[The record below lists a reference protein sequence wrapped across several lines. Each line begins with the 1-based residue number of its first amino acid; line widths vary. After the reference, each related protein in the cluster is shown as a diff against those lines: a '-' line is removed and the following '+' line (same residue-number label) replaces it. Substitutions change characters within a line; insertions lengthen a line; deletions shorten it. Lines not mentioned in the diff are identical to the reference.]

1 MNEAERFLESH
12 RKERESDR
20 SHGIQSPDV
29 HPQYRAPDTNPPRAQ
44 VPGWFALEG
53 RIRRKTYFWRLI
65 CIAAGIFTASLLIGL
80 WYGTTLIGALPA
92 GADFEAIIESAGSQI
107 GVLVMFLS
115 LPFMI
120 PQDTKRL
127 HDLNMSGW
135 NQLIFLI
142 PLLGWIFRLYVLF
155 RRGTIGPNNYGQQPA

>member
-1 MNEAERFLESH
+1 MNEAERFLES
-12 RKERESDR
+12 RKKQQESVHFHDN
-20 SHGIQSPDV
+20 QSPDTF
-29 HPQYRAPDTNPPRAQ
+29 PQHQAPVSNQQRAQ

-53 RIRRKTYFWRLI
+53 RIRRKTYFWRLL
-65 CIAAGIFTASLLIGL
+65 CIAVGIIGSSLLVGL

-92 GADFEAIIESAGSQI
+92 GADYEAITQSAGSQI

-142 PLLGWIFRLYVLF
+142 PLFGWIFRLYVLF
-155 RRGTIGPNNYGQQPA
+155 RRGTFGPNNYGQQPA

>member
-1 MNEAERFLESH
+1 MNEAERFWESR
-12 RKERESDR
+12 RKQQESE
-20 SHGIQSPDV
+20 SFHGVQSPDN
-29 HPQYRAPDTNPPRAQ
+29 HPQHQAHDANQRQAQ

-53 RIRRKTYFWRLI
+53 RIRRKTYFWRLL
-65 CIAAGIFTASLLIGL
+65 CISVGIIVASLLIGL

-92 GADFEAIIESAGSQI
+92 EADYEAITQSAGSQI

-127 HDLNMSGW
+127 HDLNMTGW
-135 NQLIFLI
+135 SQLMFLI
-142 PLLGWIFRLYVLF
+142 PIFGWIFRLYVLF
-155 RRGTIGPNNYGQQPA
+155 RRGTTGPNNYGQQPA